1 MKKVLVCLLGL
12 LLVVGVTVSLSQ
24 YAWAKEGAKAGTAAV
39 KAPEKGPTAT
49 APGTAGTA
57 AVKAPAKPGADV
69 VPAPAKPGTAAVKAP
84 EKAAPATAP
93 GTAGTAGE
101 KAPEKK

>member
-1 MKKVLVCLLGL
+1 MKKVLACLLGL
-12 LLVVGVTVSLSQ
+12 LLVVGVTVSLSH
-24 YAWAKEGAKAGTAAV
+24 YAWAKEQPKPATAAGV
-39 KAPEKGPTAT
+39 KAPEKT

-57 AVKAPAKPGADV
+57 GVKAPAK
-69 VPAPAKPGTAAVKAP
+69 T
-84 EKAAPATAP
+84 APATAP